1 MGDGLMDWEGGR
13 TWYRVDGDLGT
24 GARAPLVIVHGGP
37 GVPHDYLEPVADL
50 VRVARR
56 PCVLYDQIV
65 CGGSQHLRDAPAD
78 FWTVQLFE
86 RELAA
91 LVEHL
96 GIDGRYHLL
105 GQSWG

>member
-1 MGDGLMDWEGGR
+1 MGDGLMDGKGGR

-56 PCVLYDQIV
+56 PCVLYDQIG
-65 CGGSQHLRDAPAD
+65 CGRSQHLPDAPAD
-78 FWTVQLFE
+78 FWTVELFC
-86 RELAA
+86 RELEV
-91 LVEHL
+91 LLDEL
-96 GIDGRYHLL
+96 GLAG
-105 GQSWG
+105 